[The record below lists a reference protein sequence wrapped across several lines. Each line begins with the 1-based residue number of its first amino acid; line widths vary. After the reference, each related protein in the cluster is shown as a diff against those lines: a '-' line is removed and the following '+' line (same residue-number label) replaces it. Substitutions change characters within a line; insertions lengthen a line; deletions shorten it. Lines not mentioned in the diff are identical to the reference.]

1 MGVATPKTNHI
12 AQETRHLKSKEVDN
26 NCAIRPALNKDDE
39 QDITRVLNLFP
50 EYHNLFHQTQV
61 IMMSGDGSLPLQ
73 YRHFIAIMASR

>member
-12 AQETRHLKSKEVDN
+12 AQETRHFKSKEVDN
-26 NCAIRPALNKDDE
+26 KAAIKPALDKDDE

-50 EYHNLFHQTQV
+50 EYHNLFNQTRV